1 MQQGITSR
9 LHDAIVVFG
18 RFLRQAGYPVGTGEI
33 MNAIESSTYIDI
45 INRDDFRQSMKS
57 CFITD
62 YRFAPLF
69 DKLFDLYWR
78 NPDRIQNV
86 SSILRKLNE
95 SRITQENFNKKNE
108 KDQRLIYKKIN
119 DTQNHDGYQKKK
131 KESETPYDIFLY
143 SSHEILRNKRFD
155 EYTNEELD
163 LAREFIAK
171 WEWRLGEKRL
181 RRLEP
186 GRKTIHL
193 NIRETIRKNIFPTQD
208 FIELH
213 WKQKKVKP
221 RPLVMLIDISGSM
234 GSYTRVL
241 LHFIYTLYT
250 NHKKIEA
257 FTFGTRL
264 NRITHYLRKKYA
276 NDALELIN
284 NSVKD
289 WSGGTK
295 IGETLDEF
303 NRKWARRVLG
313 GGSVVLFV
321 SDGWDTGNINLLQ
334 KETDRLHRS
343 CHRLIWLNPN
353 LGYENFKPL
362 TQGVQ
367 AILSNVDDFLPI
379 HNLNSL
385 IDLVIVLSQLDKRRF
400 PKLIA

>member
-1 MQQGITSR
+1 M
-9 LHDAIVVFG
+9 V
-18 RFLRQAGYPVGTGEI
+18 
-33 MNAIESSTYIDI
+33 
-45 INRDDFRQSMKS
+45 
-57 CFITD
+57 
-62 YRFAPLF
+62 
-69 DKLFDLYWR
+69 
-78 NPDRIQNV
+78 
-86 SSILRKLNE
+86 
-95 SRITQENFNKKNE
+95 
-108 KDQRLIYKKIN
+108 
-119 DTQNHDGYQKKK
+119 
-131 KESETPYDIFLY
+131 
-143 SSHEILRNKRFD
+143 
-155 EYTNEELD
+155 
-163 LAREFIAK
+163 
-171 WEWRLGEKRL
+171 
-181 RRLEP
+181 
-186 GRKTIHL
+186 
-193 NIRETIRKNIFPTQD
+193 
-208 FIELH
+208 
-213 WKQKKVKP
+213 
-221 RPLVMLIDISGSM
+221 
-234 GSYTRVL
+234 
-241 LHFIYTLYT
+241 
-250 NHKKIEA
+250 
-257 FTFGTRL
+257 
-264 NRITHYLRKKYA
+264 
-276 NDALELIN
+276 N